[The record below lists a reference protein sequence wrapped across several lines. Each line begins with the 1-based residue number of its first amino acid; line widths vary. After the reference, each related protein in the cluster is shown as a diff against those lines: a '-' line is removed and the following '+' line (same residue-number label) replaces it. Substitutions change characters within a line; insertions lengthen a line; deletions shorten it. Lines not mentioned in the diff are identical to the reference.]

1 MRLAALPCILLAFA
15 GISTAQDTNFPTGP
29 QYLITGS
36 SPMFLQSIATP
47 TLSLS
52 TPSSTLSAVAIDALL
67 PPIPASAG
75 IPPMTDLSRIYWG
88 SPATDAK
95 VADGVGENIDEGAS
109 KGATENV
116 SEINITSASSSSVL
130 PASILD
136 TGVTGMTNAQSLRM
150 RGFGVPLGDSA
161 TFWKTHK
168 PHASRVYTN
177 ADIQRLHRS

>member
-1 MRLAALPCILLAFA
+1 MRLATLFCVLLALA
-15 GISTAQDTNFPTGP
+15 GIDVAQDTNFPTGP
-29 QYLITGS
+29 QYLINGA
-36 SPMFLQSIATP
+36 PILFLTSIATP

-52 TPSSTLSAVAIDALL
+52 TPSSTLSAAAIDALL
-67 PPIPASAG
+67 PPIPASAK

-88 SPATDAK
+88 SPATEAK
-95 VADGVGENIDEGAS
+95 VADGANENIDEGVD

-116 SEINITSASSSSVL
+116 SEINITSAPFSSAL

-136 TGVTGMTNAQSLRM
+136 TGVTGMTNVQSLRM

-161 TFWKTHK
+161 AFWKTHK
-168 PHASRVYTN
+168 PHTSRVYTN